1 MANPYALL
9 AVTVLV
15 LSLSQLAQAASHSSS
30 DTPVPANRFYT
41 LLPCRA
47 LDTRD
52 LLGPTGGQPLVGGVT
67 RTFALAG
74 RCRIPWV
81 ASAISANVTVVGPTL
96 AGNLSAYAADIPA
109 PATSVLNF
117 NAGQVRG
124 NNVLLSV
131 AQDLAATLA
140 VRPDMAGGTVHLIL
154 DVNGYYAPTGNWPP
168 VE

>member
-1 MANPYALL
+1 L
-9 AVTVLV
+9 LV
-15 LSLSQLAQAASHSSS
+15 LAMSQPAFAVRPISALN
-30 DTPVPANRFYT
+30 PVPANRFYT
-41 LLPCRA
+41 LLSCRA

-74 RCRIPWV
+74 RCRIPRV